1 MKVTDNAIEQFRT
14 AINQFEKPISG
25 IRVFAGSGC
34 CGPAIELSLE
44 EKASLGDNVINIQGI
59 DFFVEPKAGEMMKE
73 VSIDF
78 RDNGFRMDGIKGG
91 GGCCG

>member
-1 MKVTDNAIEQFRT
+1 MKVTDNAIQQFKT
-14 AINQFEKPISG
+14 AITQFDKPVAG

-44 EKASLGDNVINIQGI
+44 ESALPGDNVINIQEV
-59 DFFVEPKAGEMMKE
+59 DFFIDPKAGEIMKG

>member
-1 MKVTDNAIEQFRT
+1 MKVTDKAIEQFRT
-14 AINQFEKPISG
+14 AINQFDKPIAG

-44 EKASLGDNVINIQGI
+44 EKASLGDKVINLHGV
-59 DFFVEPKAGEMMKE
+59 DFYLEPNAEDMMKE
-73 VSIDF
+73 VTIDF
-78 RDNGFRMDGIKGG
+78 RDNGFRMDGMKGG